1 MMLLGLYLQIQDS
14 LRSSDDNDD
23 VDKEKSKEPDYDE
36 DRDQLEEEQEDE
48 TETGEVVLT
57 TNAVFQSLD
66 KNQKSFYS
74 VVELVQEEEEQDEG
88 MTLGTRVNPE

>member
-1 MMLLGLYLQIQDS
+1 MKLDLVTKAILVDDAVRFVSSNSDS

-57 TNAVFQSLD
+57 TNAVF
-66 KNQKSFYS
+66 
-74 VVELVQEEEEQDEG
+74 
-88 MTLGTRVNPE
+88 